1 MFYSPLFPLYFA
13 QLGHKFT
20 ARYVFRLNVSHM
32 DTHLTYHAHSVRSYV
47 VQIGAKT
54 QANARVAL
62 SGAFMLTC
70 NKIQNLIY
78 ENYRCLTKFVEA
90 IVACQAALWVHYLK
104 WPPLRKHSILSQPL
118 SKIYY
123 LYFLVLLPC
132 TDSTL
137 IQLWQNFYSTSYF
150 EWHF

>member
-1 MFYSPLFPLYFA
+1 MYCQTCLNVFEFCTVRGTPGLSKNIDPSRTWKTMLSTCELQWEMHISYRGGRWGVCKGGLLSQVIFK
-13 QLGHKFT
+13 HKWS
-20 ARYVFRLNVSHM
+20 YGQFRLYQKKKQHRRIC
-32 DTHLTYHAHSVRSYV
+32 D
-47 VQIGAKT
+47 
-54 QANARVAL
+54 
-62 SGAFMLTC
+62 
-70 NKIQNLIY
+70 
-78 ENYRCLTKFVEA
+78 
-90 IVACQAALWVHYLK
+90 YLEPDLVK
-104 WPPLRKHSILSQPL
+104 WPPLRKHSILSHPL